1 MKTLVSMIAAAVLI
15 IFGNGLQS
23 VAAENSADIR
33 SKLEAMGVADQ
44 AVRAKAAPLLAAGKL
59 QSAEMKTVAQEMS
72 AVDGH
77 NLVELRKII
86 ERYGWPDS
94 HIVGVDASNAAF
106 LILQHSPQEA
116 QKALLPVF
124 REAALAAKARGSDL
138 AMLEDRILTHDGK
151 KQRYGTQIFAGPDG
165 MPRVSPVEDPQN
177 LDERRKTVGLPT
189 MKQYLD
195 RAEQDFGRPIDRS
208 ALAVQAE

>member
-1 MKTLVSMIAAAVLI
+1 
-15 IFGNGLQS
+15 
-23 VAAENSADIR
+23 
-33 SKLEAMGVADQ
+33 MGAADQ

-59 QSAEMKTVAQEMS
+59 QSDEMKTVAQEMS
-72 AVDGH
+72 AVDAY

-116 QKALLPVF
+116 QKELLPVF
-124 REAALAAKARGSDL
+124 RKAALAGKARGSDL

-165 MPRVSPVEDPQN
+165 VPRVAPVEDPQN
-177 LDERRKTVGLPT
+177 LDERRKAVGLPT

-195 RAEQDFGRPIDRS
+195 RAEQDFGRPVDRS
-208 ALAVQAE
+208 ALADQAE